1 MPSVIHAR
9 PSLRLFVVC
18 FAALAASLPMVW
30 ITMSKLLLF
39 TTTLGYLLV
48 WNFRG
53 YNKASQLNLHTTK
66 VLMVI
71 VLAFSCSLLWTEVD
85 LDFALRMWIKHI
97 KLLQILLLVYLV
109 RSVREALLALKVF
122 ALVQIFVLTCS
133 WLLAAGL
140 ALPWARTQLE
150 IGTHYVVFSESYLDQ
165 SIMLAVFAGVVWHL
179 HAEWKWSRYLTGAI
193 ALAAL
198 LNVLLL
204 LPGRTG
210 YLACFVVA
218 GLAAMWG
225 LPRKARWALLVGA
238 PLLLTVVVLYG
249 SNQFATRLSQVLHE
263 SQNYSQNGETTT
275 SSGWRLNAW
284 RRSLQAIEQKPLL
297 GHGVGS
303 WTPAVKRMDGER
315 AIADFGVGNSSNP
328 HQEFL
333 LWGVELGIGG
343 ALLLIALLLAL
354 VLDAR
359 RFAPTVQRAT
369 HTALAVTALACL
381 FNSSLYDAQIGD
393 FLCTAVGLLMALGV
407 QMQLASTAGVPEY
420 AEPHTP

>member
-1 MPSVIHAR
+1 MLFVSPAR

-18 FAALAASLPMVW
+18 FTALAAGLPMAW
-30 ITMSKLLLF
+30 ITLSKLLLF
-39 TTTLGYLLV
+39 ITTLGYLLV

-53 YNKASQLNLHTTK
+53 ANTASQLNLRTTK
-66 VLMVI
+66 VLLVI
-71 VLAFSCSLLWTEVD
+71 VLAFTCSLFWTEVD
-85 LDFALRMWIKHI
+85 LDFALRMWIKHL

-109 RSVREALLALKVF
+109 RSVREAHLALKAF
-122 ALVQIFVLTCS
+122 AIVQIFVLTSS
-133 WLLAAGL
+133 WLLATGL
-140 ALPWARTQLE
+140 ALPWVRSQQE

-165 SIMLAVFAGVVWHL
+165 SIMLAVFAGLVWHL
-179 HAEWKWSRYLTGAI
+179 HTEWKWSRYLAGAL

-218 GLAAMWG
+218 GLAALWG
-225 LPRKARWALLVGA
+225 LPRRARWAMLVGA
-238 PLLLTVVVLYG
+238 PLLLAVIVMFG

-263 SQNYSQNGETTT
+263 SQNYSQSGETTT

-343 ALLLIALLLAL
+343 SLLLIALLLAML
-354 VLDAR
+354 LDAR
-359 RFAPTVQRAT
+359 QFAPALKRAT
-369 HTALAVTALACL
+369 HTTLAVTALACL

-393 FLCTAVGLLMALGV
+393 FLCTALGLLMALGV
-407 QMQLASTAGVPEY
+407 QMQHASIADTA
-420 AEPHTP
+420 A